1 MSGCILQ
8 LSFSHSPVFLLNS
21 CLDLFSAP
29 RFHEDPFSRSY
40 GVNLPSSLTMNLS
53 SASVFSTR
61 PRVSVSSTGASSL
74 WLRGFSREH
83 GYLRFPLARRLAV
96 LSGSAQSG
104 DLPPPLYTYT
114 LQRAIPSARGSVT
127 SPSLRRSWAS
137 HGIFTVSSIWFSF
150 RMPIR
155 SRLTL
160 IRLAWIRNPW
170 SYGEGVSRPLYR
182 YLYLHL
188 LFRLLHNGS
197 NLCFAA
203 AGMLPYQLTVAVNST
218 SSAPDLCPIIIH
230 AAPLD

>member
-1 MSGCILQ
+1 M
-8 LSFSHSPVFLLNS
+8 FLLNS

-40 GVNLPSSLTMNLS
+40 GVNLPSSLTMSRS
-53 SASVFSTR
+53 SALVYSTR
-61 PRVSVSSTGASSL
+61 PPVSVYGTGTHYL
-74 WLRGFSREH
+74 ELRRFSREH
-83 GYLRFPLARRLAV
+83 DYLRFPLARRLAV

-188 LFRLLHNGS
+188 LFRRLQRQS
-197 NLCFAA
+197 SAA
-203 AGMLPYQLTVAVNST
+203 FCVAGMLPYQSPSHDDSM
-218 SSAPDLCPIIIH
+218 SSAPCLCPIIIH
-230 AAPLD
+230 AGPLD

>member
-1 MSGCILQ
+1 MSIW
-8 LSFSHSPVFLLNS
+8 
-21 CLDLFSAP
+21 
-29 RFHEDPFSRSY
+29 
-40 GVNLPSSLTMNLS
+40 
-53 SASVFSTR
+53 
-61 PRVSVSSTGASSL
+61 RVL
-74 WLRGFSREH
+74 
-83 GYLRFPLARRLAV
+83 LAV
-96 LSGSAQSG
+96 LFPPLAVIDKGCGSAQSG
-104 DLPPPLYTYT
+104 DLPPLLYTYT

-188 LFRLLHNGS
+188 LFRRLQRQS
-197 NLCFAA
+197 SAA
-203 AGMLPYQLTVAVNST
+203 FCVAGMLPYQSPSNDDSM
-218 SSAPDLCPIIIH
+218 SSAPCLCPIIIH
-230 AAPLD
+230 AGPLD

>member
-1 MSGCILQ
+1 MFYPTTCVRLEYGFRRHWM
-8 LSFSHSPVFLLNS
+8 LS
-21 CLDLFSAP
+21 
-29 RFHEDPFSRSY
+29 
-40 GVNLPSSLTMNLS
+40 
-53 SASVFSTR
+53 
-61 PRVSVSSTGASSL
+61 
-74 WLRGFSREH
+74 GFSRRH
-83 GYLRFPLARRLAV
+83 GYPRSLAAGAARV

-188 LFRLLHNGS
+188 LFHTLQSASRLAFN
-197 NLCFAA
+197 
-203 AGMLPYQLTVAVNST
+203 TVWN
-218 SSAPDLCPIIIH
+218 
-230 AAPLD
+230 APLPTTRKV